1 MHFEVHG
8 LLAGSGGQRCNFQLQ
23 RCNSS
28 GATVDGEENLG
39 HQEYF
44 YHMNSPETFCI
55 TQWEV
60 LPKWEVLFLFTH
72 SPLDVSF

>member
-1 MHFEVHG
+1 MRFEVHG
-8 LLAGSGGQRCNFQLQ
+8 LLAGSGGQRF
-23 RCNSS
+23 
-28 GATVDGEENLG
+28 GATVDGEESLG

-44 YHMNSPETFCI
+44 YHMNSPETSCI
-55 TQWEV
+55 THWEV